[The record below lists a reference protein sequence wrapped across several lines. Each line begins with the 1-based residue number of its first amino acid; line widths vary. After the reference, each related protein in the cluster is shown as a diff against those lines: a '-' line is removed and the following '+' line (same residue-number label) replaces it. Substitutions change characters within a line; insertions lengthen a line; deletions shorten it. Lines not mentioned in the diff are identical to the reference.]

1 MREGRQQNNR
11 LVVQKEERKGTRL
24 PRVVQGPRRGGQTC
38 WGTGAGF
45 SWHGSQICTRD
56 PLAREGPTMGEVSGG
71 GPSVFTTCPVE
82 RFHVKVDL

>member
-1 MREGRQQNNR
+1 MDR
-11 LVVQKEERKGTRL
+11 LAGVQEL
-24 PRVVQGPRRGGQTC
+24 
-38 WGTGAGF
+38 GF
-45 SWHGSQICTRD
+45 HGMVPKSTRD